1 MQKYEPPTVT
11 RESDKFQLRMPDG
24 MRQKIADQAKLNGR
38 SINAEIVD
46 RLRLS
51 FNNENS
57 TESLLLAR
65 QNGLISFLCQCID
78 QLSLVHPDSVDGQ
91 CKVDTVLALYKSMLS
106 SEKANFE

>member
-38 SINAEIVD
+38 SINAEMVD

-51 FNNENS
+51 FDNGNS
-57 TESLLLAR
+57 AESLLLAR
-65 QNGLISFLCQCID
+65 QNGLISFLCQCVD
-78 QLSLVHPDSVDGQ
+78 QLSQIPPASVEGQ
-91 CKVDTVLALYKSMLS
+91 CKVDMVLALYKSMLS
-106 SEKANFE
+106 GEKVNFE